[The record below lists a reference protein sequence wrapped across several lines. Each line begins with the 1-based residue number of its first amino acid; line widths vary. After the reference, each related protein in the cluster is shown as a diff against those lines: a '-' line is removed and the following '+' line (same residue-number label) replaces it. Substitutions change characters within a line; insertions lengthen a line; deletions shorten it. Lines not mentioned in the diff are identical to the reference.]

1 MRRSSMLCLDA
12 NILIRRVT
20 EPDNASIQDLWR
32 GWRSAQREFVA
43 PVLLRFEVTNALHR
57 LRRARVVSDRTTH
70 LLLDAALAESITLYA
85 DQNLHAAALDF
96 AARFDL
102 PAAYD
107 AHYLALADRLDV
119 EFWTADRR
127 LAHTVRQHLPWVR
140 LAE

>member
-1 MRRSSMLCLDA
+1 MLCLDA

-20 EPDNASIQDLWR
+20 EPDNATIQDLWS
-32 GWRSAQREFVA
+32 GWRTAQREFVA

-57 LRRARVVSDRTTH
+57 LRRAGVVSDQTAH
-70 LLLDAALAESITLYA
+70 LLLDAALAESIILYA
-85 DQNLHAAALDF
+85 DQDLHANALGF

-107 AHYLALADRLDV
+107 AHYLALANRLGV

-127 LAHTVRQHLPWVR
+127 LVHTVGPHLPWVR